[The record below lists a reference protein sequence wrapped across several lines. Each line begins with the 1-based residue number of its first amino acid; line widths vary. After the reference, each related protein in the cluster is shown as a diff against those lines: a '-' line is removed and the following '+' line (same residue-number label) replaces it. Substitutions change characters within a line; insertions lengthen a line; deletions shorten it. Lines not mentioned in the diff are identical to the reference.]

1 MVGYE
6 DDEAGRF
13 IKNQIKTKF
22 HLENNIMNFSKTIA
36 TFSVGDYIG
45 FKVFNTTTCYMDYY
59 IGRIIKITDNNLVL
73 QEVKINRESISIEI
87 EVPFDAIIPNSYN
100 YVHRNHRFRNKK
112 DRR

>member
-13 IKNQIKTKF
+13 VKNQIKTKF
-22 HLENNIMNFSKTIA
+22 HLENNIMNFSKTIV
-36 TFSVGDYIG
+36 TFSVGDDIG

-73 QEVKINRESISIEI
+73 QEV
-87 EVPFDAIIPNSYN
+87 EVPFDVIIPNSYN

>member
-1 MVGYE
+1 M
-6 DDEAGRF
+6 
-13 IKNQIKTKF
+13 KF
-22 HLENNIMNFSKTIA
+22 GKTIV
-36 TFSVGDYIG
+36 TFSVGDDIG

-59 IGRIIKITDNNLVL
+59 IGRIIKITDNSLVL
-73 QEVKINRESISIEI
+73 QEAEVNRESISIEI